1 MRILITG
8 GAGFIGSHVAR
19 KLVERGDKVTVLDDL
34 STGVLENIP
43 KGIDSVVI
51 GSILDS
57 LVLRSLYDENIDF
70 IYHYAAFS
78 SVPGSIQDPLKTNNV
93 NITGTLN
100 VLQLAKAVGAKF
112 LLATS
117 GQVYGNGLTREEAMR
132 PVPLCPYTL
141 SKLAG
146 EEYCRLFRELYGLQ
160 TVCLRYANVYGG
172 GMNPKSEYAL
182 AVPVFI
188 DKMSRGINPTIYGD
202 GEQTRDF
209 IYIEDIVD
217 ASIYAME
224 STLTGIYNVGTGI
237 ATSINKLV
245 DIIYE
250 GKQKP
255 VYENGRAGEARDNSL
270 CIDKIKAAG
279 FTPKWTLEKGLG
291 ELIKTE
297 REQSYAR

>member
-1 MRILITG
+1 MRVLITG

-19 KLVERGDKVTVLDDL
+19 KLAERGCKVIVLDDL
-34 STGVLENIP
+34 STGVLETIS
-43 KGIDSVVI
+43 KGVDSVVI
-51 GSILDS
+51 GSILDP
-57 LVLRSLYDENIDF
+57 LVLRSLRNEGIDF

-100 VLQLAKAVGAKF
+100 ILQLAKAVGAKF

-117 GQVYGNGLTREEAMR
+117 GQVYGDGLAREETMH
-132 PVPLCPYTL
+132 PMPLCPYTL

-146 EEYCRLFRELYGLQ
+146 EEYCRLFKELYGLQ
-160 TVCLRYANVYGG
+160 TVCLRYANVYGD

-182 AVPVFI
+182 AVPAFI
-188 DKMSRGINPTIYGD
+188 DRMRRGIDPIIYGD

-209 IYIEDIVD
+209 IYIEDVAN
-217 ASIYAME
+217 ASVYAME
-224 STLTGIYNVGTGI
+224 STMTGIYNVGTGV

-245 DIIYE
+245 DVIYK

-255 VYENGRAGEARDNSL
+255 VYQEGRAGEARDNSL
-270 CIDKIKAAG
+270 CNDKLKAAG
-279 FTPKWTLEKGLG
+279 FIPKWTLEEGLS
-291 ELIKTE
+291 ELLEIE
-297 REQSYAR
+297 RE